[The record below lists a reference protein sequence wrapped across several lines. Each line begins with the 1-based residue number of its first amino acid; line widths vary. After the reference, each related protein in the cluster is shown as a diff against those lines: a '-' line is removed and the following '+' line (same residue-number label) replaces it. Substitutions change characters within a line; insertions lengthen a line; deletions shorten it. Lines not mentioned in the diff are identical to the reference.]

1 MPSPLAP
8 PFVLAVIA
16 GLLYARGA
24 RRQRR
29 VSARWRRPSLR
40 WRELAFWTA
49 LVTLVAALDSSI
61 DDLADRLFWV
71 HMLQHV
77 LLMMVVAPLLVLA
90 APWAPIWRGLSL
102 RLRRPLAVAVV
113 ARPALRTSAGVA
125 GPWAIW
131 VLFNADMCA
140 WHVPALYGL
149 TLRNQAVHDL
159 EHVSFLVLG
168 VLFWAQVIES
178 PPLRLRLGNTQR
190 LVYVLLGATVSWL
203 LALALTFWPTPLY
216 AGYST
221 LASRPG
227 GISALGD
234 QQLAAGIMLGPGSI
248 PYAVFVFLA
257 LYRWLGSQPAEE
269 GGLRPRPSRPRSGQS
284 SSRARGPAPAA
295 RARRS

>member
-8 PFVLAVIA
+8 PFVLALIA
-16 GLLYARGA
+16 AVLYARGA
-24 RRQRR
+24 RRQR
-29 VSARWRRPSLR
+29 SIATPARRPSLR
-40 WRELAFWTA
+40 WRELAFWVA

-77 LLMMVVAPLLVLA
+77 LLMMVVAPLLALA
-90 APWAPIWRGLSL
+90 APWTPIWRGLSL
-102 RLRRPLAVAVV
+102 RVRRPLASAVV
-113 ARPALRTSAGVA
+113 ARPAVRAGARAV
-125 GPWAIW
+125 GPWAIF
-131 VLFNADMCA
+131 VLFNLDLWA
-140 WHVPALYGL
+140 WHLPALYGL
-149 TLRNQAVHDL
+149 TLRQQAVHDL
-159 EHVSFLVLG
+159 QHVSFLLLG

-178 PPLRLRLGNTQR
+178 PPLRMRLDQTQR
-190 LVYVLLGATVSWL
+190 LVYVLLGATLSWL
-203 LALALTFWPTPLY
+203 LALVLAFWPTALY
-216 AGYST
+216 AGYSE

-257 LYRWLGSQPAEE
+257 LYRWLAPEPAAEARV
-269 GGLRPRPSRPRSGQS
+269 RPRPSRPRTTP
-284 SSRARGPAPAA
+284 RPHGPAPAA

>member
-24 RRQRR
+24 RTSRR

-90 APWAPIWRGLSL
+90 APWTPIWRGLSL
-102 RLRRPLAVAVV
+102 RLRRRWRLAVV
-113 ARPALRTSAGVA
+113 ARPTLRAGVRAA
-125 GPWAIW
+125 GHGRSV
-131 VLFNADMCA
+131 VLFNVDLCA

-178 PPLRLRLGNTQR
+178 PPLRLRLGNTR
-190 LVYVLLGATVSWL
+190 GSSTSCSAPRSPGCSP
-203 LALALTFWPTPLY
+203 LALTFWPTPLY
-216 AGYST
+216 AGYAT

-227 GISALGD
+227 GLSALGD

-248 PYAVFVFLA
+248 PYALFVFVA
-257 LYRWLGSQPAEE
+257 LYRWLGTQPAE
-269 GGLRPRPSRPRSGQS
+269 GGLRPRPSRPRSGQPS
-284 SSRARGPAPAA
+284 PRARGPAPAA

>member
-8 PFVLAVIA
+8 PFLLAVLA

-29 VSARWRRPSLR
+29 IAAAARRPSLR
-40 WRELAFWTA
+40 WRELAFWIA

-61 DDLADRLFWV
+61 DYLADRLFWV

-77 LLMMVVAPLLVLA
+77 LLMMVVAPLLALA
-90 APWAPIWRGLSL
+90 APWTPIWRGLSL
-102 RLRRPLAVAVV
+102 GVRRPVASAVV
-113 ARPALRTSAGVA
+113 ARPGLRTAIA
-125 GPWAIW
+125 ALTPWVIW

-159 EHVSFLVLG
+159 EHVSFLILG

-178 PPLRLRLGNTQR
+178 PPLRMRLDHTGR
-190 LVYVLLGATVSWL
+190 LVYVLAGATVSWL
-203 LALALTFWPTPLY
+203 LALVLTFWPTALY
-216 AGYST
+216 AGYSE

-257 LYRWLGSQPAEE
+257 LYRWLAPEPAAE
-269 GGLRPRPSRPRSGQS
+269 GRVRPRPSRPRTSA
-284 SSRARGPAPAA
+284 RPRGPEPAA